1 MTKQDEIRE
10 LEGRLGREVAIEY
23 YKNLKRVVSE
33 RDFEEY
39 EPEMYMNVE
48 EMGGENTR
56 LSVIL

>member
-1 MTKQDEIRE
+1 MTKRDQLRE

-23 YKNLKRVVSE
+23 LKNLKRVVSE

-39 EPEMYMNVE
+39 EPEMYMDVE
-48 EMGGENTR
+48 SRDGENTR